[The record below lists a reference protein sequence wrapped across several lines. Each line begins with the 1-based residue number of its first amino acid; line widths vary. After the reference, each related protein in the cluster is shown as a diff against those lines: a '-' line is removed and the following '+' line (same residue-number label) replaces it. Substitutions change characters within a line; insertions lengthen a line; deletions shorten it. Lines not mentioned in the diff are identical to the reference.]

1 MGGVIFNLYKDSS
14 GVEHG
19 LIVALNDLSNLTE
32 WSNIPNEIGNTAQ
45 SNWDGL
51 SNTLAIINQPGH
63 IASAAL
69 LTYNYSSMNNND
81 WYLPSMHELDKL
93 HNNLFEVNTA
103 IRNIAGVE
111 IGDHIYWSSSEVPNG
126 SNAWTFDFRNYRF
139 ANTPAGKSGS
149 GYYTR
154 AISKF

>member
-1 MGGVIFNLYKDSS
+1 
-14 GVEHG
+14 
-19 LIVALNDLSNLTE
+19 
-32 WSNIPNEIGNTAQ
+32 
-45 SNWDGL
+45 
-51 SNTLAIINQPGH
+51 
-63 IASAAL
+63 
-69 LTYNYSSMNNND
+69 MNNND

-126 SNAWTFDFRNYRF
+126 YNAWTFDFRNYRF